1 MVARVVL
8 VGVLVGVFVGWIGSV
23 SAVHAGDGCVIDPV
37 EGTIDCSFGG
47 TEPGPSVGGATL
59 LRYVYTAVDPVMGD
73 CHFWSPIPGGLDAW
87 DPANDA
93 AIIAITT
100 RLPVC
105 PSTLV
110 TPSARAWQIYRRW
123 RLSAPRF
130 SVTPDTKGITGLPS
144 HISAA
149 PPRTITHTETLP
161 DGTVL
166 RVRARVVELAVGWG
180 DGTTTEHDPSAATG
194 YPTGSVSHAYALK
207 TCTDDYR
214 TTSAS
219 GDLCHPFLDRYR
231 IVATYAWVGSYNTG
245 SGWIP
250 LESASRSASVDYEV
264 AEARGV
270 NIP

>member
-1 MVARVVL
+1 MARVAL
-8 VGVLVGVFVGWIGSV
+8 VGVLVGISVGWFGSV
-23 SAVHAGDGCVIDPV
+23 PAVNADDGCVIDPV

-47 TEPGPSVGGATL
+47 SDPGPSVGGISL
-59 LRYVYTAVDPVMGD
+59 LRYVYTAVDPAIGD

-87 DPANDA
+87 DPANDV

-110 TPSARAWQIYRRW
+110 TPSSRAWQIYRRW
-123 RLSAPRF
+123 RLDAPRV
-130 SVTPDTKGITGLPS
+130 SVTPAAMGITGLPS
-144 HISAA
+144 HVSAA
-149 PPRTITHTETLP
+149 SPVMIAHTETLP

-166 RVRARVVELAVGWG
+166 RVRARVVRLFVDWG
-180 DGTTTEHDPSAATG
+180 DGTRTSHDPDTATG
-194 YPTGSVSHAYALK
+194 YPTGTVAHAYALK
-207 TCTDDYR
+207 TCTDAYR
-214 TTSAS
+214 IASVS

-231 IVATYAWVGSYNTG
+231 IVATYTWVGSYNTG

-250 LESASRSASVDYEV
+250 LDTANRSRSLDYEV